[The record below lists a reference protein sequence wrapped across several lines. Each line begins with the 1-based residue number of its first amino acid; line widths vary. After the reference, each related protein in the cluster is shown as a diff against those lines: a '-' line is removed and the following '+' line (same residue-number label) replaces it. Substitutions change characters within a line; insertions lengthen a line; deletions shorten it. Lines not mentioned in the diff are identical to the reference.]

1 MVSGKQM
8 QPEVVH
14 SMWKMWPEV
23 AHTMWKW
30 KWFNFFQRSLEDLRV
45 DVVNL
50 KPESI
55 PDISILM
62 GGNYQPQM
70 VGLFL
75 GLRDDSI
82 MGNSWNVHGILIE
95 LPLTHQSIEGRNE
108 IHVPTTVPTTDD
120 RPPRRAPRPSSK
132 PWRPSKSATDAARR
146 ASGLGVCVARAKTW
160 WNWSMKNGGM

>member
-1 MVSGKQM
+1 
-8 QPEVVH
+8 
-14 SMWKMWPEV
+14 
-23 AHTMWKW
+23 MWKW

-82 MGNSWNVHGILIE
+82 M
-95 LPLTHQSIEGRNE
+95 
-108 IHVPTTVPTTDD
+108 
-120 RPPRRAPRPSSK
+120 
-132 PWRPSKSATDAARR
+132 
-146 ASGLGVCVARAKTW
+146 
-160 WNWSMKNGGM
+160 